1 MSEAMGSIFL
11 NSAVTI
17 ATICARGGSKG
28 LPGKNIRDFH
38 GKPLIVHSIEQ
49 ALACP
54 QIDAV
59 YVSTDDS
66 AIADIARSAGA
77 LVPFMR
83 PADLSQDTTP
93 KLPVLAHLL
102 AFLTASGVK
111 IERLV
116 DLQPTSPLRKPSD
129 ITRALALD
137 PLAEL
142 VVSVSEASANPYFNL
157 VEQTAD
163 GFIHLSKGEGTTR
176 RQDAPPVYA
185 LNGSIYVWTPA
196 ALVECAVKGL
206 WSARAK
212 PYVMPAWQSIDI
224 DSLEDFEYADW
235 LFQRNFGGDK

>member
-1 MSEAMGSIFL
+1 MSDTAPTISRDDGL
-11 NSAVTI
+11 TI
-17 ATICARGGSKG
+17 AAICARGGSKG

-38 GKPLIVHSIEQ
+38 GKPLIVHSIEH

-83 PADLSQDTTP
+83 PAELSQDTTP

-102 AFLTASGVK
+102 AFLKASGVK

-116 DLQPTSPLRKPSD
+116 DLQPTSPLRKPAD

-137 PLAEL
+137 PSAEL

-157 VEQTAD
+157 VEQNVD

-185 LNGSIYVWTPA
+185 LNGSIYVWNPA
-196 ALVECAVKGL
+196 ALVVGAEKGL
-206 WSARAK
+206 WSARVK
-212 PYVMPAWQSIDI
+212 PYVMPGWQSIDI
-224 DSLEDFEYADW
+224 DSLDDFEYAAW
-235 LFQRNFGGDK
+235 LFQRNFGGAE